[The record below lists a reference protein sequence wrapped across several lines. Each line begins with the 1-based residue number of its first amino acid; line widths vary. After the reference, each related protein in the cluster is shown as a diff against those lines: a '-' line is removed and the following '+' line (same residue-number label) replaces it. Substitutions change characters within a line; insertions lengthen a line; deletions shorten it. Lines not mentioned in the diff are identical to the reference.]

1 MKGFYNS
8 EKQFS
13 QERLT
18 VELSNE
24 RKEEL
29 NPRKKKINEKIQ
41 LIKQSF
47 NKVKAMPKDDIKDNH
62 AGPAINIPKL

>member
-8 EKQFS
+8 EKQVS

-24 RKEEL
+24 RKKEL
-29 NPRKKKINEKIQ
+29 NPRQQRVSNKIQ
-41 LIKQSF
+41 LIRQSF
-47 NKVKAMPKDDIKDNH
+47 
-62 AGPAINIPKL
+62 NIPKL